1 MRRALIAALVL
12 GLAVAW
18 FGAVAG
24 GAAAAGAV
32 ASWSE
37 RQAIPGL
44 TERTIW
50 GRDQVYVY
58 RLPRNV
64 THTGDLH
71 VELTYTPADRDC
83 FVYLLGPVTKGSPE
97 WQVCPGTYGQGF
109 LSLRPGAKRSTTRCP
124 PCSTR
129 TRWTRACAATR
140 TTWSCRRP
148 TASRTSASPAT
159 CRARR
164 RQRRHHLRG
173 DLHARTSSGR
183 RPGRTPPSA
192 VAGAPYGGPFDFTPT
207 SQGRV
212 ETRLQYPA
220 DPVRKT
226 VAPASPA
233 LAACFEQYVYPPLWE
248 PEDGA
253 IPVSQPADYSHWD
266 LFGLNRHAAAPLA
279 GDDWYGLQ
287 GDFVVQA
294 AGPWL
299 PRQTYHY
306 VPVLWLAAAQPYA
319 AAPAQPGAPATGRQ
333 TVGYK
338 ATLLVPQNLRLAA
351 ASARVRRGRRAVL
364 KGTLAAPV
372 DATPGASVSWAPPGT
387 LVTVRAQGRTR
398 LGAGQ
403 VREDR
408 RERRVAR
415 HRARPQ
421 RRPCG
426 ARSRRSRRAWP
437 PSTRWSS
444 ARSSLADGERP

>member
-1 MRRALIAALVL
+1 VRRALSAALVL

-37 RQAIPGL
+37 RQTIPGL

-83 FVYLLGPVTKGSPE
+83 FIYLLGPVAKGSPE

-109 LSLRPGAKRSTTRCP
+109 LSLRPGREEVDYAV
-124 PCSTR
+124 
-129 TRWTRACAATR
+129 
-140 TTWSCRRP
+140 
-148 TASRTSASPAT
+148 PAVLD
-159 CRARR
+159 
-164 RQRRHHLRG
+164 QDPVDEGLRG
-173 DLHARTSSGR
+173 DAYYVVVQAANGVSHVRLTGYLPRTVAGSVDTTSEATFTRDFFRAPARANATIS
-183 RPGRTPPSA
+183 
-192 VAGAPYGGPFDFTPT
+192 VAGAPYGSPFDFTPT
-207 SQGRV
+207 SQGQV

-226 VAPASPA
+226 VAPASTA
-233 LAACFEQYVYPPLWE
+233 LAACFEQYVYPPLWD

-253 IPVSQPADYSHWD
+253 IPVSQPADPSHWD
-266 LFGLNRHAAAPLA
+266 LFDLNRHAAAPLA

-299 PRQTYHY
+299 PRQTFHY

-319 AAPAQPGAPATGRQ
+319 EAPAQPGPPATGRR

-351 ASARVRRGRRAVL
+351 ASARVRGGRRAVL

-387 LVTVRAQGRTR
+387 LVTVERKAGSAWVPVKSVRTGANGAWRATVRVRKTTLWR
-398 LGAGQ
+398 AVAQ
-403 VREDR
+403 VAPGLAA
-408 RERRVAR
+408 ER
-415 HRARPQ
+415 
-421 RRPCG
+421 
-426 ARSRRSRRAWP
+426 
-437 PSTRWSS
+437 
-444 ARSSLADGERP
+444 SLAKRTVVTR